1 MVNHK
6 VVGRDIDF
14 PSEIGFI
21 IETPGF
27 LMNYSGYKNL
37 KYLASIRKRISDDTI
52 QNYISLVGLNPK
64 DKKHVD
70 KYSLGMRQRLGIA
83 QAIKALW

>member
-1 MVNHK
+1 MFLTNFGVMPSGGSCAWSY
-6 VVGRDIDF
+6 VLFYEGSCQFRDAGHRAHNTESSCNAF
-14 PSEIGFI
+14 
-21 IETPGF
+21 
-27 LMNYSGYKNL
+27 
-37 KYLASIRKRISDDTI
+37 SDDAI